1 MKFIIVCCFYSFFFC
16 IDTMLAQVTPANQD
30 TVEVI
35 KGFRNLYQYDNFYLS
50 GQPSY
55 EALQWL
61 KSRGVN
67 TIINLRTP
75 KENQDFA
82 EASFNEYAVAMQ
94 MGFSYHSIPVDGTKD
109 YTPAKLEEMSVLL
122 AEDKPVLIH
131 CLSAGRATYFFMAYL
146 IKYRGYG
153 IDEAIE
159 VGKGVAFSFPLE
171 NLLNIKITMN
181 VAPDKM

>member
-1 MKFIIVCCFYSFFFC
+1 
-16 IDTMLAQVTPANQD
+16 MLPQVTSVNQD
-30 TVEVI
+30 TFEAI
-35 KGFRNLYQYDNFYLS
+35 KGFRNLYRYENYYLS

-61 KSRGVN
+61 RSRGVN
-67 TIINLRTP
+67 TIINLRSA

-82 EASFNEYAVAMQ
+82 EASFNEDSVAMQ
-94 MGFSYHSIPVDGTKD
+94 MGFNYYSIPVDGTKD

-122 AEDKPVLIH
+122 TEDKPVLIH

-146 IKYRGYG
+146 IKYRDYS

-159 VGKGVAFSFPLE
+159 VGKRVAFSFPLE

-181 VAPDKM
+181 VMPDIM